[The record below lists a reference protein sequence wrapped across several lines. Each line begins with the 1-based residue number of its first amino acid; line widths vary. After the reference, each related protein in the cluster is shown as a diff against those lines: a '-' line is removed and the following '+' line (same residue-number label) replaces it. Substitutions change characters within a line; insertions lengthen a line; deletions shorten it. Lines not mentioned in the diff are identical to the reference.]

1 MKPNVGTIDR
11 VMRALIGLG
20 LLSMVVILEGNMRW
34 WGLIGIVPLAT
45 AILRWCP
52 AYVPFGINSCE
63 SDNK

>member
-1 MKPNVGTIDR
+1 MTPNVGSTDR
-11 VMRALIGLG
+11 VLRIIIGLG
-20 LLSMVVILEGNMRW
+20 LLSLIFILEGNLRW

-63 SDNK
+63 TDKD